1 METEAPKAIS
11 RRELG
16 KLRRIH
22 LTVHHSTVTAC
33 GHRFNN
39 AKQPN
44 NNCPDCWSAFF
55 KLVANF
61 EDLHGTLTKEGT
73 KGLTAKFGSKFVKQF
88 GKYLQTELP
97 STQGENL

>member
-1 METEAPKAIS
+1 MEAEAPKVIS
-11 RRELG
+11 RKELG
-16 KLRRIH
+16 KLRRNH

-39 AKQPN
+39 AKQPS
-44 NNCPDCWSAFF
+44 NNCPDCWSAFW
-55 KLVANF
+55 KLVANI
-61 EDLHGTLTKEGT
+61 DVLHDILSKEGT
-73 KGLTAKFGSKFVKQF
+73 KGLTAKFGAKFVKQF